1 MTNRGQES
9 GTVSI
14 PVAAQRAGLSV
25 YTVRRYVRVGLV
37 EAPLRE
43 DQLAEV
49 RRIRRLTEMG
59 INLAGVEVIL
69 AMRRRIESL
78 QGEIARL
85 ERLLQQAEEE

>member
-14 PVAAQRAGLSV
+14 TVAAQRAGLSV
-25 YTVRRYVRVGLV
+25 YTVRRYVQVGLV
-37 EAPLRE
+37 ETPLRE

-49 RRIRRLTEMG
+49 RRIRRLTELG

-69 AMRRRIESL
+69 AMRQRIESL